1 MLVCKLECECVA
13 CVYSVMYV
21 LWKEEN
27 CKCWCVGRNVCT
39 YVYCMHILRKEENCV
54 CKLECECAACV
65 YSVYVLWK
73 EENCKC
79 WCVSWNVHVCIV

>member
-39 YVYCMHILRKEENCV
+39 YVYCMHILRKEENCM
-54 CKLECECAACV
+54 CQ
-65 YSVYVLWK
+65 
-73 EENCKC
+73 
-79 WCVSWNVHVCIV
+79 CVSWSVNVLHACIVYMFCGKRKTVNVGV